1 MVDLDLTL
9 PEEVEF
15 DLLDKSNTSIYKAK
29 VTLYLP
35 TKITKEQLG
44 DSFFRVIDSD
54 KIIGSMKVPDESW
67 RFVTLTTS
75 KMKCFYTREEL
86 DRFNGLKEED
96 LAIDPM
102 LNARVVK
109 RRW

>member
-35 TKITKEQLG
+35 TNITKEQLG
-44 DSFFRVIDSD
+44 DSFFQSNR
-54 KIIGSMKVPDESW
+54 
-67 RFVTLTTS
+67 
-75 KMKCFYTREEL
+75 
-86 DRFNGLKEED
+86 
-96 LAIDPM
+96 
-102 LNARVVK
+102 
-109 RRW
+109 